1 MRASP
6 CLAPLAT
13 GFCRSLGMLAR
24 LSLSLAA
31 RASCAL
37 QGPGGVPAAAAA
49 AAAAGGGFYSAAPSG
64 VARSLAAA
72 SHTPSSTVCMALASS
87 KASRPG
93 QLLQQRATAA
103 AAAARGTKGYPAS
116 SSAAWAGR
124 RLVTTGA
131 GSGAPGPDAAQLAAA
146 MRKARWISG
155 PVGALA
161 GVFGSCVG
169 VGGGVIIVPVIV
181 NACKTIPQRC
191 ALPLPALPALP
202 PGVTPSSPWL
212 ACCPY

>member
-6 CLAPLAT
+6 CVAPLVTAI
-13 GFCRSLGMLAR
+13 CRSLGMLAR
-24 LSLSLAA
+24 ISLSLTA

-49 AAAAGGGFYSAAPSG
+49 ATAGGGFFSAAQSG

-72 SHTPSSTVCMALASS
+72 SHTPSSTVCIALASS
-87 KASRPG
+87 KASRPA
-93 QLLQQRATAA
+93 QLLQQRAA
-103 AAAARGTKGYPAS
+103 AAAARGAKGLPAS
-116 SSAAWAGR
+116 SSAAWTGR

-131 GSGAPGPDAAQLAAA
+131 GSAAPGPEAAQLAAA
-146 MRKARWISG
+146 VRKARWISG

-191 ALPLPALPALP
+191 ALPAASPARAAAWCDTKQPLARLLPL
-202 PGVTPSSPWL
+202 L
-212 ACCPY
+212 A